1 MQQTSNLYCSIVGV
15 PNMGKS
21 TLLNRLIGFDL
32 AIISPKA
39 ETTRNRITGV
49 LTEDGVQYVFLDTP
63 GFNKPK
69 TKLDEHL
76 VKMVRDSYNDA
87 DCALFVTVPH
97 KEFTEREL
105 KLLQDIKAKK
115 LPILLALNKCDT
127 VSSEEKVQSIFNE
140 LMAQFPFDDG
150 CCISALNGEGIEVL
164 KEKLRA
170 FAIEGPHFF
179 PEDTLTDMPE
189 KYVVSEL
196 VRERLLFNLRDEL
209 PHGCAVEVL
218 RFYEREDRD
227 MIDIDVT
234 IMCER
239 ESHKG
244 MIIGKKGAMLK
255 KIGSEARVKIEEFLD
270 CRVNLQCWV
279 KVREGWRNKEFDLKD
294 LGY

>member
-1 MQQTSNLYCSIVGV
+1 MADKNLFCSIVGV

-49 LTEDGVQYVFLDTP
+49 LTEGEMQYVFLDTP

-76 VKMVRDSYNDA
+76 VKMVRESYADA
-87 DCALFVTVPH
+87 DCALFVTAPH

-105 KLLQDIKAKK
+105 QLLQDIKAKK
-115 LPILLALNKCDT
+115 LPIVLALNKCDT
-127 VSSEEKVQSIFNE
+127 INTAEKESAIFE
-140 LMAQFPFDDG
+140 GLMSQFPFDDG
-150 CCISALNGEGIEVL
+150 CCISALEGEGIETL
-164 KEKLRA
+164 KEKLSA
-170 FAIEGPHFF
+170 FAVEGPHFF
-179 PEDTLTDMPE
+179 PEDTLTDVPE

-218 RFYEREDRD
+218 RFYERPDRD
-227 MIDIDVT
+227 IIDIDVT

-270 CRVNLQCWV
+270 CRVNLLCWV